1 MQRFIYI
8 LLLVGLIT
16 HNIFAQVKDEVKI
29 NTLKSALLTTP
40 DNGEKIGILNELSSQ
55 LSETNPQEAAKYSAK
70 ALNLSRRL
78 NDLAGEA
85 RSQLTLGNAYFNA
98 KRLADANNTL
108 HQALDLNES
117 AYYRYSDAKTL
128 ESLCGTYL
136 SLTKWYRNHGEA
148 NIANEYAK
156 LHEIHWARY
165 QNLYAPIINNL
176 QERTYTSSNE
186 PLNPIRN
193 LTPNPAP
200 NTNPMVDLNVVPD
213 LNNPLRSDDTLIL
226 WDKDQQIKQLKQDR
240 ANKETQLNAL
250 VQDNLA
256 KDEEIERHKNNKFGW
271 ILGLGVLLLLSS
283 AYFIIQKVYQNQHLS
298 KQKTKISNF
307 GERLNRQEVV
317 LREQVNTLQK
327 KENELASLYGQLDDA
342 KLENNAFTQLLNK
355 DIKPQLAL
363 LNMSTLSENTNLSL
377 LHQNLGRLLNLVM
390 TIIDVQNFDKH
401 KFNLVFARHSIQE
414 IAQKSLAQFSELF
427 KQKNILIESNL
438 SDQHL
443 AFFDNKTIEKVFLNI
458 LDNTLKYCQSGDKLS
473 LSSELINEYGRDFVK
488 ITIQDTG
495 QTIPAGTLPLVF
507 EKFSPEDA
515 RPTGMGMHYVKL
527 AIEQHGG
534 KVSVLS
540 SPNYGTS
547 FIFTLPTNKNA

>member
-1 MQRFIYI
+1 
-8 LLLVGLIT
+8 L
-16 HNIFAQVKDEVKI
+16 AQVIDEVKI
-29 NTLKSALLTTP
+29 NTLKSALLSTP
-40 DNGEKIGILNELSSQ
+40 DNGEKIGILNELSQQ
-55 LSETNPQEAAKYSAK
+55 LSESNPQEAAKYSAK
-70 ALNLSRRL
+70 ALNLSRKL

-136 SLTKWYRNHGEA
+136 ALTKWYRNHGEA

-156 LHEIHWARY
+156 LHEMHWARY

-176 QERTYTSSNE
+176 QERIYTSSNE
-186 PLNPIRN
+186 SLNPIRN
-193 LTPNPAP
+193 LAPNPSP
-200 NTNPMVDLNVVPD
+200 NGNPMVDLNPIQD
-213 LNNPLRSDDTLIL
+213 LNNALRTDDTLIL

-256 KDEEIERHKNNKFGW
+256 KDEEIERHKSNKFGW
-271 ILGLGVLLLLSS
+271 VLGLGVLLLLSS
-283 AYFIIQKVYQNQHLS
+283 AYFMIQKIYQNQNLN
-298 KQKTKISNF
+298 KQKAKISHF

-317 LREQVNTLQK
+317 LREQLNTLQK
-327 KENELASLYGQLDDA
+327 KETELANLYGQLDDA

-363 LNMSTLSENTNLSL
+363 LNLSTLSENTNIHL
-377 LHQNLGRLLNLVM
+377 LHQNLGRLLHLVM
-390 TIIDVQNFDKH
+390 TIIDVQNFEKH
-401 KFNLVFARHSIQE
+401 KLNLVFARHSIQD
-414 IAQKSLAQFSELF
+414 IAQKSLDQLSELF
-427 KQKNILIESNL
+427 AQKNILIENNL
-438 SDQHL
+438 SDTQV
-443 AFFDNKTIEKVFLNI
+443 AFFDNQTIEKVFLNI
-458 LDNTLKYCQSGDKLS
+458 FDNSLKYCQTGDKLS

-495 QTIPAGTLPLVF
+495 QVIPAGTLPLVF

-515 RPTGMGMHYVKL
+515 RPTGMGMHYIKL

-534 KVSVLS
+534 KASVLS
-540 SPNYGTS
+540 SANYGTS
-547 FIFTLPTNKNA
+547 FIFTLPTNKLLK